1 MTEPLATTT
10 KAGDALPSAEVGYVN
25 PEGLNWAQWDAD
37 EKIPDLQHPNS
48 VRVYYRMPREDGRV
62 ASLLQAIGLPVRRT
76 PWRIDPNGARD
87 EVVEFCSHDLGLPIV
102 GAEPDDVDGNGNPVL
117 ASPSRRNR
125 DRFSWAQ
132 HLQQALLMLQYGHSF
147 FEQVYR
153 VTGEGAE
160 KRYRLRKLAPRP
172 QRTISKIR
180 VARDGGLHSI
190 VQNPPA
196 FDGTTLYPPT
206 EIEVPVHKLV
216 AYVRDPEPGQWVGS
230 SLLRP
235 AYKHWIL
242 KDETL
247 RNQAAGIRRN
257 SMGVP
262 VVTCAKDDPEQV
274 KRAQEIASSFRA
286 GNHAGV
292 GLPPNWNLELKGVSG
307 NLPDP
312 QKAIEYNDRQIALAG
327 LAHFLNLDRGGSY
340 ALASVQAD
348 TFVQSVQ
355 TVAESICETA
365 NFHVVWDLVDLNFGE
380 DEPAPKIVFDEIGTR
395 QDATA
400 AALKMLVEAGLL
412 SPDVLVERKIRQ
424 DLGLPSPDGD
434 DMSDVAPT
442 ATPSATPTP
451 VAAQRGR
458 RLRAHPNQGE
468 LF

>member
-1 MTEPLATTT
+1 MVEPVMTAD
-10 KAGDALPSAEVGYVN
+10 GGALPSVEIGYVN
-25 PEGLNWAQWDAD
+25 ERGLDWQQWDAD
-37 EKIPDLQHPNS
+37 ERIPDLQWPNS
-48 VRVYYRMPREDGRV
+48 VHVYYRMPREDGRV
-62 ASLLQAIGLPVRRT
+62 SSLLQAIGLPVRRT
-76 PWRIDPNGARD
+76 PWRLDPAGARD
-87 EVVEFCSHDLGLPIV
+87 EVVELVSQDLGLPIV
-102 GAEPDDVDGNGNPVL
+102 GEDPGVVDENGDPVV
-117 ASPSRRNR
+117 ARQRRGR

-132 HLQQALLMLQYGHSF
+132 HLQVALASLQYGHAF
-147 FEQVYR
+147 CEQVYR
-153 VTGEGAE
+153 VEGEKAQ

-172 QRTISKIR
+172 QRTISKIH

-190 VQNPPA
+190 VQYPPA
-196 FDGTTLYPPT
+196 YDGTTLYAPT
-206 EIEVPVHKLV
+206 EISIPVHKLV

-262 VVTCAKDDPEQV
+262 VVTAAKDDPAQV
-274 KRAQEIASSFRA
+274 KRAQEIAASFRA

-292 GLPPNWNLELKGVSG
+292 GLPPGWSLELKGVSG

-312 QKAIEYNDRQIALAG
+312 QKAIEYNDKQIALAG

-355 TVAESICETA
+355 TVAEMICETA
-365 NFHVVWDLVDLNFGE
+365 NHHIVWDLVDLNWGE
-380 DEPAPKIVFDEIGTR
+380 DEPAPRIVFDEIGSR
-395 QDATA
+395 QDSTA

-412 SPDVLVERKIRQ
+412 SPDVLTERKIRQ
-424 DLGLPSPDGD
+424 DLGLPGTADPDD
-434 DMSDVAPT
+434 DEPDTAAAPAV
-442 ATPSATPTP
+442 ATPP
-451 VAAQRGR
+451 VPAAASRGR
-458 RLRAHPNQGE
+458 RLRATPGQGE